1 VPPIV
6 SGHRRR
12 GEENDSGFRI
22 RHPRHHETHLRENI
36 GKVDEPQSKA
46 VFEISAE
53 APADPI
59 KAFGNHEKK
68 NEAARRR

>member
-1 VPPIV
+1 
-6 SGHRRR
+6 
-12 GEENDSGFRI
+12 
-22 RHPRHHETHLRENI
+22 
-36 GKVDEPQSKA
+36 VDEPQSKA